1 MMRRAQFVRKCRF
14 ALIAIA
20 AGYFIDLPHAFT
32 LDVMEASTID
42 AILN

>member
-1 MMRRAQFVRKCRF
+1 MQGVRSVRKCRF

-20 AGYFIDLPHAFT
+20 QRYFVYAFT
-32 LDVMEASTID
+32 LDVMDAITID

>member
-1 MMRRAQFVRKCRF
+1 MMQRVRFVRKCRF

-20 AGYFIDLPHAFT
+20 LRYFVPYDLT
-32 LDVMEASTID
+32 LDVMDAITID

>member
-1 MMRRAQFVRKCRF
+1 MMKRVRFVRKCRF

-20 AGYFIDLPHAFT
+20 LRYFVYALT
-32 LDVMEASTID
+32 LDAIDAITID